1 MISITLWIIILTT
14 AVSLAAFNKE
24 SLKENLLFWPAM
36 IKSRRQ
42 YYRFLSGGL
51 IHGDLMH
58 LAFNMISLLSFGEYV
73 ESGYLFGSPELF
85 GSNGKWIY
93 LLLYVMALVVSVIP
107 DYFSYQD
114 NYSYRALGASG
125 AVSAVIFS
133 FIMLEPTREL
143 RMFFAIPIPGYLFGA
158 LFLGISV
165 YLSRRGG
172 DNIGHR
178 AHFSGAIFG
187 VLFTIIAC
195 KLLAQVDVLPAFWRQ
210 VSARY

>member
-1 MISITLWIIILTT
+1 MISVTLWIIIITT
-14 AVSLAAFNKE
+14 AVSLAGFSKE
-24 SLKENLLFWPAM
+24 KIKEDLLFWPAM

-42 YYRFLSGGL
+42 YYRFLTGGL

-58 LAFNMISLLSFGEYV
+58 LAFNMISLLSFGEFL
-73 ESGYLFGSPELF
+73 ESGFLFSSSEYF
-85 GSNGKWIY
+85 GANGKWVY
-93 LLLYVMALVVSVIP
+93 LLLYILALVVSVIP
-107 DYFSYQD
+107 DYISYQD
-114 NYSYRALGASG
+114 NYAYRALGASG

-133 FIMLEPTREL
+133 FIMLRPTMEL
-143 RMFFAIPIPGYLFGA
+143 RLFFSIPIPGYIFGA

-195 KLLAQVDVLPAFWRQ
+195 KLLAHIDILPEFWRQ